1 MAYTL
6 TLSYFICF
14 EYLKPAFILLRETYI
29 SITSL
34 FTNGE
39 KTVKKNLN
47 LQALTDKKKESLIS
61 AIVIGGLFIIV
72 ALVYYI
78 HISDD
83 IWNKLIDF
91 FTTLT
96 LAPVPTTGISLPAPA
111 IPSAHITLYVT
122 ASHFAIAVG
131 ILEIIILML
140 RVVLHSP
147 VSRKA
152 ETIENVV
159 FWLGASYLTIT
170 YLVNMTIQGEWFV
183 FWAGIILM
191 FGLALVARAFV
202 LLAKR

>member
-1 MAYTL
+1 M
-6 TLSYFICF
+6 
-14 EYLKPAFILLRETYI
+14 
-29 SITSL
+29 
-34 FTNGE
+34 
-39 KTVKKNLN
+39 KKNLN
-47 LQALTDKKKESLIS
+47 LQALTDKKKENLIS
-61 AIVIGGLFIIV
+61 AVVIGGLFIIV

-83 IWNKLIDF
+83 LWNRLIDF

-111 IPSAHITLYVT
+111 SPTDNGILYVT

-159 FWLGASYLTIT
+159 FWLGAGYLSIT
-170 YLVNMTIQGEWFV
+170 YLVNMTIPSEWFV